1 MLINIKVNGWNIFFN
16 YRNIIILAFTN
27 TDDLGQL

>member
-1 MLINIKVNGWNIFFN
+1 MLINIKVNGWNIFLN